1 MILKV
6 CCQLSAFLSK
16 CGPGI
21 SSTCEADTDESARV
35 DLDELKSSPS
45 PCLNISQNKVA
56 AFCASPAQSA
66 ISHQAGV
73 FATSVVNVWGN
84 AQRDW
89 SAPRNDYFCR
99 FSTWHSNNSQN
110 ALVNE

>member
-1 MILKV
+1 MIL
-6 CCQLSAFLSK
+6 LSGSPAYEQFKILMDDFDGLLPTFCILGRALLSK

-73 FATSVVNVWGN
+73 FATPVVNVWGN
-84 AQRDW
+84 AQRD
-89 SAPRNDYFCR
+89 
-99 FSTWHSNNSQN
+99 
-110 ALVNE
+110 